1 MPRPKPREAIARM
14 APYKPPT
21 GGRGGLL
28 RLDFNENTIG
38 PSPRVLERLREVTA
52 GDFLTVYP
60 EYEVARG
67 KMATFFGVESDQIV
81 FSDGTDEAI
90 HLLLQA
96 FVEPGEEVLIPWP
109 TFPMYRFY
117 AEAAGA
123 EPVLVHRDP
132 ETLDFPT
139 KALLDRIGPET
150 KAILIANPNN
160 PTGGAAEPE
169 ELERVLRAAPEAAVL
184 VDEAY
189 FEFHGETALGWLAH
203 FDNLFV
209 SRTFSKAW
217 GLAGLRVGCL
227 FSQAENAEWVRRGQS
242 PYSLNSA
249 GVECALAAIEDREY
263 VESYVRE
270 VVAARAALE
279 AALDELGVRRWSSD
293 ANFVLAR
300 FADPGLLCR
309 ALRERGV
316 LVRDRTHEVPGGV
329 RLGVGT
335 AEQTGRLIAALRE
348 VLA

>member
-1 MPRPKPREAIARM
+1 M

-21 GGRGGLL
+21 GGRAGLL

-38 PSPRVLERLREVTA
+38 PSPKVLERLREATA
-52 GDFLTVYP
+52 GDFLTLYP
-60 EYEVARG
+60 EYEVARER
-67 KMATFFGVESDQIV
+67 MAAFFGVTADQVV
-81 FSDGTDEAI
+81 FSDGTDEGI
-90 HLLLQA
+90 HILVQA
-96 FVEPGEEVLIPWP
+96 YVEPGEEVLIPWP
-109 TFPMYRFY
+109 TFPMYKFY

-139 KALLDRIGPET
+139 EALIRRIGPKT

-160 PTGGAAEPE
+160 PTGGTAEPE
-169 ELERVLRAAPEAAVL
+169 DLERVLEAAPEAAVL

-189 FEFHGETALGWLAH
+189 IEFYGETTLPWLSR
-203 FDNLFV
+203 FGNLFV

-227 FSQAENAEWVRRGQS
+227 LSQAENAQWVRRGQS
-242 PYSLNSA
+242 PYSLNSV

-263 VESYVRE
+263 VENYVRE
-270 VVAARAALE
+270 VVASRATLE
-279 AALDELGVRRWSSD
+279 KALDEAGIKRWTSA

-300 FADPGLLCR
+300 FPDPGLICR
-309 ALRERGV
+309 ALRDRGV
-316 LVRDRTHEVPGGV
+316 LVRDRGHEVPGAI

-348 VLA
+348 VLV

>member
-1 MPRPKPREAIARM
+1 MTRPKPREAIAQM

-21 GGRGGLL
+21 GGRSGLL

-38 PSPRVLERLREVTA
+38 PSPKVLERLREATA
-52 GDFLTVYP
+52 GDFLTLYP
-60 EYEVARG
+60 EYEVARER
-67 KMATFFGVESDQIV
+67 MAAFFGVTADQVV
-81 FSDGTDEAI
+81 FSDGTDEGI
-90 HLLLQA
+90 HILVQA
-96 FVEPGEEVLIPWP
+96 YVEPGEEVLIPWP
-109 TFPMYRFY
+109 TFPMYKFY

-139 KALLDRIGPET
+139 EALIRRIGPKT

-160 PTGGAAEPE
+160 PTGGTAEPE
-169 ELERVLRAAPEAAVL
+169 DLERVLEAAPEAAVL

-189 FEFHGETALGWLAH
+189 FEFYGETTLPWLSR
-203 FDNLFV
+203 FGNLFV

-227 FSQAENAEWVRRGQS
+227 LSQAENAQWVRRGQS
-242 PYSLNSA
+242 PYSLNSV

-263 VESYVRE
+263 VENYVRE
-270 VVAARAALE
+270 VVASRATLE
-279 AALDELGVRRWSSD
+279 KALDEAGIKRWTSE

-300 FADPGLLCR
+300 FPDPELVCR
-309 ALRERGV
+309 ALRDRGV
-316 LVRDRTHEVPGGV
+316 LVRDRGHEVPGAI

-348 VLA
+348 VLV